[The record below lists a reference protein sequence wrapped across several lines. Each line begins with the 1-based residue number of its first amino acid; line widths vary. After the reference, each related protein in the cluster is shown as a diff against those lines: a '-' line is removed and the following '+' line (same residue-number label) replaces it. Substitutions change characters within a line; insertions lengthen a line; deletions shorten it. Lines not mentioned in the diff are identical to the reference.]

1 MCPKSP
7 PGRRHRGFA
16 QAEPLGGFPEGIP
29 FDYMEAEEFALDTG
43 EHVDYLLDF
52 ADGRRVARS
61 RLSVLGSERTGA
73 PDPADAAAAVAVEAA
88 PVEKSLVPAAMVQAL
103 VPGEVLDFVLRC

>member
-52 ADGRRVARS
+52 ADGHRVARS
-61 RLSVLGSERTGA
+61 RPRILGRERTGA
-73 PDPADAAAAVAVEAA
+73 PAPADAAAAVAVEPA
-88 PVEKSLVPAAMVQAL
+88 PVEKSLVPAAMVLAL
-103 VPGEVLDFVLRC
+103 LGGNVRYPVRRG